1 MNPIEALLA
10 AGAVFLVILLAI
22 VIFFIACIWKIYSKA
37 GQPGWASIV
46 PVYNWYILVKLIN
59 KPGWWLVLF
68 FIPFVNYVVLIIVH
82 IQLAK
87 AFGKGTGFGI
97 GLILLPMIFLPMLAF
112 GSAKYQ
118 YGANGE
124 QGHSDILDMK
134 GH

>member
-1 MNPIEALLA
+1 MNPLETLLA
-10 AGAVFLVILLAI
+10 LGAIFFVILFAVL
-22 VIFFIACIWKIYSKA
+22 IFFIACIWKIYSKA

-46 PVYNWYILVKLIN
+46 PIYNWYILVKIIN

-68 FIPFVNYVVLIIVH
+68 FIPIVNYVILIIVH

-97 GLILLPMIFLPMLAF
+97 GLILLPVIFLPMLAF

-118 YGANGE
+118 HGI
-124 QGHSDILDMK
+124 QGNSDILDMK